1 MVAAACKVRVRVYGN
16 DDVFEMPRDGRSVLD
31 GARAAGVELP
41 SSCEAGSCSTCRAR
55 LTAGRVQLVNNLAL
69 DDDELAQGYVL
80 ACQAVPQS
88 AELALD
94 FDT

>member
-1 MVAAACKVRVRVYGN
+1 MDVERCTVRVRVFGTE
-16 DDVFEMPRDGRSVLD
+16 DSFAMPRDGRTVLEAAR
-31 GARAAGVELP
+31 GAGIDLP

-55 LTAGRVQLVNNLAL
+55 LTAGRVHLLGNLAL

-80 ACQAVPQS
+80 ACQAVPES

-94 FDT
+94 FDA